1 MHCCGGVGSSR
12 YVLVASGVDVK
23 WWSSSTVVENFLP
36 FGLSMRALGGVGYMV
51 IVYFVA
57 W

>member
-1 MHCCGGVGSSR
+1 M
-12 YVLVASGVDVK
+12 ASGVDVK